1 MMKKYNINN
10 TTFRIL
16 GLYRTNYGRS
26 LHLREISREAGVDV
40 KAVHLQLK
48 KLEKLNV
55 LSGVVKGRN
64 KEFTLNLGNL
74 ATKYFMVLAET
85 FATIAYIERFFVI
98 KKITTE
104 IGDKTEGA
112 VILFGSLVEEK
123 ETEESDVDLYVL
135 TERRLD
141 ENIFT
146 EIGSLVGR
154 EINVKYTSKDRFLK
168 GLEDG
173 DPLIRE
179 VASKHIVLRGV
190 DDFCDVMWRYY
201 AK

>member
-1 MMKKYNINN
+1 MKKYNINN